1 MCRIIGF
8 MLFFIGIG
16 MLIEL
21 IIPTTV
27 WTVIVAIACL
37 MVGYHM
43 FCYS

>member
-21 IIPTTV
+21 LIPTAL
-27 WTVIVAIACL
+27 WDVITAVLCL
-37 MVGYHM
+37 IVGYHM
-43 FCYS
+43 FCCS